1 MSIKKKM
8 LLGQINHFTVFLK
21 CEKFYFSQINMIMNN
36 GSFGKITLPRIGSSL
51 NVFFFFWIGQNTN
64 YIVPIAY
71 NINDMSFLL

>member
-1 MSIKKKM
+1 M

-51 NVFFFFWIGQNTN
+51 NIIFFFGLVKMLITLFQL
-64 YIVPIAY
+64 PI
-71 NINDMSFLL
+71 I